1 MFEPGSR
8 RSGMSSRP
16 QRDPQPLE
24 PLTSSRTPRSNRG
37 LRWLLIVAM
46 GTPRVRPPLPDRRRQ
61 CRKDMPMTL
70 TSHLGYGKFQ
80 LADFQPG
87 ECFARFDGT
96 LAKVVDPQP
105 PGRPDHI

>member
-1 MFEPGSR
+1 
-8 RSGMSSRP
+8 
-16 QRDPQPLE
+16 
-24 PLTSSRTPRSNRG
+24 
-37 LRWLLIVAM
+37 
-46 GTPRVRPPLPDRRRQ
+46 
-61 CRKDMPMTL
+61 MPMTL

-105 PGRPDHI
+105 PGRPDHILVWNNHETSNAERLCDDRPLRFRE